1 MRAIEMSGLMV
12 MPKSMENDPSSVGWL
27 SDRVKPI
34 DQEEVDQKAYQEA
47 HEPRVV
53 VEHRERRNQQAAKG
67 HSARSRGGRVG
78 RPIEPARIFVAAF
91 PPIKVLDNEKL
102 LAEDEVVA
110 NEHAR
115 DGAEKTGVANQPAE
129 NVAPVVRHQFPGLH
143 DDAHGAGDQA
153 AGAETDAARRKIREI
168 VGGGNHVGSDVDV
181 KSGYEQSNHG
191 QDHRPGIAE
200 ARENRNRIP
209 EGLAKNNHGG
219 GSYRDADKGVEGHRC
234 GEAEGLADD
243 LIALAAGVTREI
255 RNVQRHRG
263 PESDHA
269 GERRNE
275 ETEEL
280 SEALKF
286 RGLPEHGAEAA
297 RFRACPQEKGKSD
310 EQQERCGNA
319 LQKANGF
326 NAAQN
331 HQHIQKPEKEK
342 AECRAR
348 MKIRP
353 AGSQGHDHGVDGL
366 AADPGLNAEPA
377 ARQQGAQN

>member
-1 MRAIEMSGLMV
+1 MH
-12 MPKSMENDPSSVGWL
+12 
-27 SDRVKPI
+27 
-34 DQEEVDQKAYQEA
+34 QEEVDQKAHQEA
-47 HEPRVV
+47 YEPRVV
-53 VEHRERRNQQAAKG
+53 VERAEGGNHQADKSNSGA
-67 HSARSRGGRVG
+67 GRQG
-78 RPIEPARIFVAAF
+78 RDSRPIEPARIFVTAL

-115 DGAEKTGVANQPAE
+115 DGAEKTGVADQPAE
-129 NVAPVVRHQFPGLH
+129 NVAPVVRHQFPRLH

-168 VGGGNHVGSDVDV
+168 VGGRNHVGSDVDV

-191 QDHRPGIAE
+191 QDHRPGVAE

-219 GSYRDADKGVEGHRC
+219 GSYGDADEGVEGHRC

-255 RNVQRHRG
+255 RNVQRHGG

-269 GERRNE
+269 RERRNE

-286 RGLPEHGAEAA
+286 RGLSEHGAEAA
-297 RFRACPQEKGKSD
+297 RFAACP
-310 EQQERCGNA
+310 
-319 LQKANGF
+319 
-326 NAAQN
+326 
-331 HQHIQKPEKEK
+331 
-342 AECRAR
+342 
-348 MKIRP
+348 
-353 AGSQGHDHGVDGL
+353 
-366 AADPGLNAEPA
+366 
-377 ARQQGAQN
+377 